1 MPKITPALFYT
12 INFWIQTRISNRIYY
27 FSTWPIELNYF
38 RKQRTWIIQ
47 IESMGQ
53 CDTQRSHL
61 INLTAPFI
69 WCHLAWLVYMELL
82 LCLKNVCF
90 VFFFIFSVV
99 LYSFNV
105 STFCRDFLPRGSGI
119 VTRRPLILQLI
130 NGPAGKLLSIFFRF
144 DPMIFHV
151 FSFFSIETQ
160 SLASSC
166 IAREG
171 NSWISMRF
179 EGKLRLKPIE

>member
-1 MPKITPALFYT
+1 MTNWIKLFSQTKNMNNSNWINGTVRHTEITFDKSHGA
-12 INFWIQTRISNRIYY
+12 IYLMS
-27 FSTWPIELNYF
+27 FGVT
-38 RKQRTWIIQ
+38 
-47 IESMGQ
+47 
-53 CDTQRSHL
+53 C
-61 INLTAPFI
+61 
-69 WCHLAWLVYMELL
+69 MEL

-99 LYSFNV
+99 LYSFN
-105 STFCRDFLPRGSGI
+105 TFCRDFLPRGSGI